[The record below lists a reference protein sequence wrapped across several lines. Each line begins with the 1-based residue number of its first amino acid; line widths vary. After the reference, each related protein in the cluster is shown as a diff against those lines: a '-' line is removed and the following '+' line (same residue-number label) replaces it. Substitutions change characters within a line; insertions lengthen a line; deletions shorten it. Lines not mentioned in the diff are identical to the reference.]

1 MENGRLEIHDM
12 IHYVEDKRE
21 DFQQK
26 LLSEAVNVAEVI
38 HDILRQGNIDL
49 LKNAEKLV
57 VYILENNHQDI
68 VEFAKQEGVAWAQ
81 HSLTLAF
88 KLEWV
93 QAIRRSLWKTIY
105 EYQSES
111 EFNLPSIRE
120 DFFELEKQINN
131 NIDQFLNTF
140 FLSYS
145 DFKDQLIY
153 RQRKDVEHLSVPII
167 PISPTVA
174 ILPLIG
180 NIDSYRMD
188 IIEEKVLMDIAKT
201 RIQTLIMDLSG
212 ITDMDEI
219 VIDHFHKVL
228 EGISMMGCETVIT
241 GLRPELVRE
250 MIHLGINFNQ
260 KAITKGTLQQSLK
273 DYLL

>member
-1 MENGRLEIHDM
+1 MGNESHDIQDM
-12 IHYVEDKRE
+12 IHYVEDKR
-21 DFQQK
+21 DVFQQK

-57 VYILENNHQDI
+57 VYILENNDQDI

-105 EYQSES
+105 EYQSE
-111 EFNLPSIRE
+111 FNLPSIRE
-120 DFFELEKQINN
+120 EFFELEEQINN

-180 NIDSYRMD
+180 AIDSYRMD
-188 IIEEKVLMDIAKT
+188 IIEEKVLTDIGRT
-201 RIQTLIMDLSG
+201 RIHTLIMDLSG
-212 ITDMDEI
+212 ITDMDEV

-228 EGISMMGCETVIT
+228 DGISMMGCETVIT

-260 KAITKGTLQQSLK
+260 KAITKATLQQSLK

>member
-1 MENGRLEIHDM
+1 MGNSNNDIQEM
-12 IHYVEDKRE
+12 IHYVKAKRE

-38 HDILRQGNIDL
+38 NDILKQGNIDL
-49 LKNAEKLV
+49 LKNAERLV
-57 VYILENNHQDI
+57 VYILENNDQDI
-68 VEFAKQEGVAWAQ
+68 VVFAKQEGVAWAQ

-105 EYQSES
+105 EYQSE
-111 EFNLPSIRE
+111 FNLPSIRE
-120 DFFELEKQINN
+120 DFFELEERINN

-145 DFKDQLIY
+145 DFKDELIH
-153 RQRKDVEHLSVPII
+153 RQRKNVEHLSVPII

-180 NIDSYRMD
+180 TIDSYRMD
-188 IIEEKVLMDIAKT
+188 TIEEKVLTDIAKT
-201 RIQTLIMDLSG
+201 RINTLIMDLSG
-212 ITDMDEI
+212 ITDMEVV

-228 EGISMMGCETVIT
+228 DGINMMGCKSVIT

-250 MIHLGINFNQ
+250 MIHLDINFNQ

>member
-1 MENGRLEIHDM
+1 MGNSNNGIQEM
-12 IHYVEDKRE
+12 IHYVKDKRE
-21 DFQQK
+21 VFQQN

-38 HDILRQGNIDL
+38 NDILRKGNIDL

-57 VYILENNHQDI
+57 VYILENNDQDI
-68 VEFAKQEGVAWAQ
+68 VTFAKQEGIAWAR

-105 EYQSES
+105 EYQSE
-111 EFNLPSIRE
+111 FNLPSIRE
-120 DFFELEKQINN
+120 DFFELEEQINN

-145 DFKDQLIY
+145 DFKDQLISK
-153 RQRKDVEHLSVPII
+153 QRKDVEHLSVPII

-180 NIDSYRMD
+180 AIDSYRMD
-188 IIEEKVLMDIAKT
+188 IIEEKVLTDIGRT
-201 RIQTLIMDLSG
+201 RIHTLIMDLSG
-212 ITDMDEI
+212 ITDMDEV

-228 EGISMMGCETVIT
+228 DGISMMGCETVIT

>member
-1 MENGRLEIHDM
+1 MRNSNNDIQEM
-12 IHYVEDKRE
+12 IHYVKAKRE

-38 HDILRQGNIDL
+38 HDILKQGNIDL
-49 LKNAEKLV
+49 LKNAERLV
-57 VYILENNHQDI
+57 VYILENNDQDI
-68 VEFAKQEGVAWAQ
+68 VVFAKQEGVAWAQ
-81 HSLTLAF
+81 YSLTLAF

-105 EYQSES
+105 EYQSE
-111 EFNLPSIRE
+111 FNLPSIRE
-120 DFFELEKQINN
+120 DFFELEERINN

-145 DFKDQLIY
+145 DFKDELIH
-153 RQRKDVEHLSVPII
+153 RQRKNVEHLSVPII

-180 NIDSYRMD
+180 TIDSYRMD
-188 IIEEKVLMDIAKT
+188 TIEEKVLTDIART
-201 RIQTLIMDLSG
+201 RIHTLIMDLSG
-212 ITDMDEI
+212 ITDMEVV

-228 EGISMMGCETVIT
+228 DGINMMGCKSVIT

>member
-1 MENGRLEIHDM
+1 MENSNNDIQDM
-12 IHYVEDKRE
+12 IHYVKGKRE
-21 DFQQK
+21 VFQQK

-38 HDILRQGNIDL
+38 NDILKQGNINL

-57 VYILENNHQDI
+57 VYILENNDQDI
-68 VEFAKQEGVAWAQ
+68 VAFARQEGVAWAQ

-105 EYQSES
+105 EYQSE
-111 EFNLPSIRE
+111 FNLPSIRE
-120 DFFELEKQINN
+120 DFFELEKRINN

-140 FLSYS
+140 FLNYS
-145 DFKDQLIY
+145 DFKDQLIH
-153 RQRKDVEHLSVPII
+153 RQRKNVEHLSVPII

-180 NIDSYRMD
+180 TIDSYRMD
-188 IIEEKVLMDIAKT
+188 TIEEKVLTDIART
-201 RIQTLIMDLSG
+201 RIHTLIMDLSG
-212 ITDMDEI
+212 ITDMEVV

-228 EGISMMGCETVIT
+228 DGINMMGCKAVIT